1 MNNKIINKKLIIYL
15 LTFLLCLIEVFMIF
29 MILKSVLTKDL
40 ISPEDVKFYE
50 YLKVKLSNLI

>member
-29 MILKSVLTKDL
+29 IILKSVLTKDL